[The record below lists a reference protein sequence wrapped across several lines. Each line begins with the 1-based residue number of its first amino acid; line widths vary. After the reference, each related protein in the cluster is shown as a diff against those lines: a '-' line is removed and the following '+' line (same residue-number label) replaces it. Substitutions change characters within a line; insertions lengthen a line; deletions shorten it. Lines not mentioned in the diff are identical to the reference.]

1 MKVLYIAGPMTGHP
15 DFNYPAF
22 HAAEAQLHDRGYS
35 VLNPARR
42 GLVDGWTYRDY
53 LRRAIADVL
62 AADGIAL
69 LPRWEKSRGARLE
82 RDIATAIGL
91 DVGTVADWL
100 TIDQEETA

>member
-42 GLVDGWTYRDY
+42 GIRPDWRYDDY

-62 AADGIAL
+62 AADGLAL
-69 LPRWEKSRGARLE
+69 LPGWLASRGARTE